1 VPDNASP
8 DAEDR
13 WRDLR
18 RFLLFAYSAVLLWS
32 IFVWGLPI
40 DRLLVLTWMGVAF
53 GLGAIGRSRADVK
66 QMAKDWVALVVV
78 YIVYDYSRGT
88 ADQLGIPVNYTL
100 PGQLDRILF
109 LGRNPN
115 VALQWRLY
123 DPGDVKWYDVLGSI
137 IYMTHFVLPVVPL
150 ALLRVRNRTAWLQ
163 YLRRF
168 ALTLYISVAC
178 FIVFPAAPPWM
189 SARDGYTDP
198 VARITGRGW
207 WEIGLKTISKTLDR
221 GAAVMNPVAAMPSL
235 HSGCALLVALWFT
248 RNMGTK
254 VRVAAMAFPLS
265 MAVTLVYFGEHW
277 FVDALAGWGVVLLA
291 WNLAGR
297 WERRNDQPE
306 APPVFSRGSA
316 RQSAASRTA

>member
-137 IYMTHFVLPVVPL
+137 IYMTHFVLPVVPPGCSTCGGSPSPSTSR
-150 ALLRVRNRTAWLQ
+150 LRASSSSPRRRRGCPPATATPT
-163 YLRRF
+163 RSR
-168 ALTLYISVAC
+168 AS
-178 FIVFPAAPPWM
+178 PAAAGGR
-189 SARDGYTDP
+189 SA
-198 VARITGRGW
+198 
-207 WEIGLKTISKTLDR
+207 
-221 GAAVMNPVAAMPSL
+221 
-235 HSGCALLVALWFT
+235 
-248 RNMGTK
+248 
-254 VRVAAMAFPLS
+254 
-265 MAVTLVYFGEHW
+265 
-277 FVDALAGWGVVLLA
+277 
-291 WNLAGR
+291 
-297 WERRNDQPE
+297 
-306 APPVFSRGSA
+306 
-316 RQSAASRTA
+316 

>member
-1 VPDNASP
+1 
-8 DAEDR
+8 
-13 WRDLR
+13 
-18 RFLLFAYSAVLLWS
+18 
-32 IFVWGLPI
+32 
-40 DRLLVLTWMGVAF
+40 
-53 GLGAIGRSRADVK
+53 
-66 QMAKDWVALVVV
+66 MAKDWVALVVV

-297 WERRNDQPE
+297 WERRNGQPE
-306 APPVFSRGSA
+306 APPVFSRGSE